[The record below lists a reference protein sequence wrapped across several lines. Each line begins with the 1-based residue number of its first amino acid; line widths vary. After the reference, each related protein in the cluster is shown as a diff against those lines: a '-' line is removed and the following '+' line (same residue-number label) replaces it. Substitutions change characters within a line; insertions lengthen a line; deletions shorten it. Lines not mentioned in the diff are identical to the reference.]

1 MREREEGGGGSSGN
15 DFSPNR
21 LDIRRQGRSQLFPQP
36 KTKFFVC
43 AIDHDRGWHV
53 DVTSHAQAQ
62 RGGLIALTGDFF
74 LPYEPI

>member
-1 MREREEGGGGSSGN
+1 MREREEGGGGSSGS

-43 AIDHDRGWHV
+43 A
-53 DVTSHAQAQ
+53 
-62 RGGLIALTGDFF
+62 
-74 LPYEPI
+74 